1 MRSQATKS
9 PKSIVLYFQV
19 HQPTRLRHFS
29 FFDIGSGE
37 SHFDDGHNRDVIRRV
52 AQNCYLPTNAMLLN
66 LISRHPEVKVAF
78 SISGSAI
85 DQFKAYAP
93 EVLESFK
100 ALAMTSSVEF
110 LAETDHHALACL
122 VPGDEFELQVL
133 DHVARLHEHFGVR
146 PTIFRNTELI
156 YNNEVAT
163 RAEALGFRGILADGS
178 ERLLHGR
185 SPHHLYLAPGDGMK
199 LLLRNYQLSD
209 DIAFRFIQNGRAL
222 TVSKYLSWLNAM
234 PAEQDLVLL
243 GMDYETFGEHHR
255 DANILLFL
263 ENLLKNLAQHRTLQM
278 RTPSEAIAHHQPAGT
293 LDVPQYTSWADQERD
308 LSAWLGN
315 DMQNDAFESLLRLEQ
330 DVRRTNDAALLD
342 HWRRLQTS
350 DHFYYMSTKKNADGN
365 VHAYFSPY
373 NSPYEAFI
381 NYMNVLQDFTLI
393 VKNKVES
400 LKEETATT
408 VRAETERR
416 DAHVPKWAMA
426 LPSNYDHPEGVKA

>member
-1 MRSQATKS
+1 MNSQATKS
-9 PKSIVLYFQV
+9 RRSIVLYFQV

-29 FFDIGSGE
+29 FFDIGSGQK
-37 SHFDDGHNRDVIRRV
+37 HFDEGHNRDVIRRV
-52 AQNCYLPTNAMLLN
+52 ADNCYLPTNAMLLN
-66 LISRHPEVKVAF
+66 LIAKHPEIKVAF
-78 SISGSAI
+78 SISGSAL
-85 DQFKAYAP
+85 DQFKEYAP
-93 EVLESFK
+93 EVLESFH
-100 ALAMTSSVEF
+100 ALALTSSVEF
-110 LAETDHHALACL
+110 LAETDHHSLACL
-122 VPGDEFELQVL
+122 VPGDEFEIQVL
-133 DHVARLHEHFGVR
+133 DQVAKLHEHFGVR

-156 YNNEVAT
+156 YSNEVAQ

-185 SPHHLYLAPGDGMK
+185 SPHHLYTSPDDGMK
-199 LLLRNYQLSD
+199 ILLRNYQLSD

-222 TVSKYLSWLNAM
+222 TVSKYLSWLNGM
-234 PAEQDLVLL
+234 PAQQDVVML

-255 DANILLFL
+255 DSDILQFL
-263 ENLLKNLAQHRTLQM
+263 EGMLKGIAQHRTLQLL
-278 RTPSEAIAHHQPAGT
+278 TPSEAIANHKPVDT
-293 LDVPQYTSWADQERD
+293 LDVPHYTSWADQERD

-315 DMQNDAFESLLRLEQ
+315 DMQNDAFESLIKLEQ
-330 DVRRTNDAALLD
+330 DVRRTNDAALLE

-350 DHFYYMSTKKNADGN
+350 DHFYYMSTKKNADGK

-400 LKEETATT
+400 LKEEMTTA
-408 VRAETERR
+408 VRPEIDRR

-426 LPSNYDHPEGVKA
+426 LPSNYDHLKVGS